1 MEKSVLDIICAS
13 LDSFFESERKIGTYI
28 IQHTAEVVDMTVGE
42 LAQACGVSD
51 ASVSRFC
58 KKINMKGFHH
68 LKITLAKE
76 ISEKG
81 IEEEEVSNHISVN
94 DIEQSLKNILANK
107 VTEITQTVS
116 MMDAK
121 QLSEILNKLNIAR
134 TVQFFA
140 VGNTIPVAIDGAFK
154 LNQIGI
160 FTMGDIAR
168 CSIGEDTSFYNEDLL
183 YRTFGINA
191 ELLIDHAWGYEP
203 CTMKDIKSY
212 EPETKSIGS
221 GQVLSCAYSCEKAK
235 LVLKEMINELVLDLF
250 EKMVMTD
257 QIVLTVEYDTENLKS
272 NYKGEIS
279 TDMYGR
285 KIPKHAHGTRNLEEW
300 SASGKKIMKAGL
312 SLYDE
317 IVDPVLSIRKLYVT
331 ANHIISN
338 TKAEEKKQYQQISMF
353 DLLQAENEGQEKV
366 DIKRDDIREK
376 NLQKAEL
383 EIKKRFGKNAIMRGI
398 SLEKGATAKER
409 NDQIGGHKA

>member
-42 LAQACGVSD
+42 LAQVCGVSD

-121 QLSEILNKLNIAR
+121 QLSEILNKLNMAR

-160 FTMGDIAR
+160 PAVSGTIWETQIGYTYNMTAEDVVIAISNSGESTAVLR
-168 CSIGEDTSFYNEDLL
+168 ALEAAKSAGATTLSITNSEKSSAAQLSDYHITTATREKLFLDGYCFSRVSATTVIEILYLFLTSM
-183 YRTFGINA
+183 R
-191 ELLIDHAWGYEP
+191 
-203 CTMKDIKSY
+203 KDAY
-212 EPETKSIGS
+212 KSIVRHE
-221 GQVLSCAYSCEKAK
+221 QAIAFTK
-235 LVLKEMINELVLDLF
+235 L
-250 EKMVMTD
+250 
-257 QIVLTVEYDTENLKS
+257 
-272 NYKGEIS
+272 
-279 TDMYGR
+279 
-285 KIPKHAHGTRNLEEW
+285 
-300 SASGKKIMKAGL
+300 
-312 SLYDE
+312 
-317 IVDPVLSIRKLYVT
+317 
-331 ANHIISN
+331 
-338 TKAEEKKQYQQISMF
+338 
-353 DLLQAENEGQEKV
+353 
-366 DIKRDDIREK
+366 
-376 NLQKAEL
+376 
-383 EIKKRFGKNAIMRGI
+383 
-398 SLEKGATAKER
+398 
-409 NDQIGGHKA
+409 

>member
-13 LDSFFESERKIGTYI
+13 LDRFFESERKIGTYI

-121 QLSEILNKLNIAR
+121 QLSEILNKLNMAR

-160 FTMGDIAR
+160 PAVSGTIWETQIGYTYNMTAEDVVIAISNSGESTAVLR
-168 CSIGEDTSFYNEDLL
+168 ALEAAKSAGATTLSITNSEKSSAAQLSDYHITTATREKLFLDGYCFSRVSATTVIEILYLFLTSM
-183 YRTFGINA
+183 R
-191 ELLIDHAWGYEP
+191 
-203 CTMKDIKSY
+203 KDAY
-212 EPETKSIGS
+212 KSIVRHE
-221 GQVLSCAYSCEKAK
+221 QAIAFTK
-235 LVLKEMINELVLDLF
+235 L
-250 EKMVMTD
+250 
-257 QIVLTVEYDTENLKS
+257 
-272 NYKGEIS
+272 
-279 TDMYGR
+279 
-285 KIPKHAHGTRNLEEW
+285 
-300 SASGKKIMKAGL
+300 
-312 SLYDE
+312 
-317 IVDPVLSIRKLYVT
+317 
-331 ANHIISN
+331 
-338 TKAEEKKQYQQISMF
+338 
-353 DLLQAENEGQEKV
+353 
-366 DIKRDDIREK
+366 
-376 NLQKAEL
+376 
-383 EIKKRFGKNAIMRGI
+383 
-398 SLEKGATAKER
+398 
-409 NDQIGGHKA
+409 

>member
-121 QLSEILNKLNIAR
+121 QLSEILNKLNMAR

-140 VGNTIPVAIDGAFK
+140 VGNTIPVAIDGALK

-160 FTMGDIAR
+160 PPVSGTIWETQIGYTYNMTAEDVVIAISNSGESTAVLR
-168 CSIGEDTSFYNEDLL
+168 ALEAAKSAGATTLSITNSEKSSAAQLSDYHITTATREKLFLDGYCFSRVSATTVIEILYLFLTSM
-183 YRTFGINA
+183 R
-191 ELLIDHAWGYEP
+191 
-203 CTMKDIKSY
+203 KDAY
-212 EPETKSIGS
+212 KSIVRHE
-221 GQVLSCAYSCEKAK
+221 QAIAFTK
-235 LVLKEMINELVLDLF
+235 L
-250 EKMVMTD
+250 
-257 QIVLTVEYDTENLKS
+257 
-272 NYKGEIS
+272 
-279 TDMYGR
+279 
-285 KIPKHAHGTRNLEEW
+285 
-300 SASGKKIMKAGL
+300 
-312 SLYDE
+312 
-317 IVDPVLSIRKLYVT
+317 
-331 ANHIISN
+331 
-338 TKAEEKKQYQQISMF
+338 
-353 DLLQAENEGQEKV
+353 
-366 DIKRDDIREK
+366 
-376 NLQKAEL
+376 
-383 EIKKRFGKNAIMRGI
+383 
-398 SLEKGATAKER
+398 
-409 NDQIGGHKA
+409 

>member
-13 LDSFFESERKIGTYI
+13 LDSFFESERKIGNYI

-121 QLSEILNKLNIAR
+121 QLSEILNKLNMAR

-160 FTMGDIAR
+160 PAVSGTIWETQIGYTYNMTAEDVVIAISNSGESTAVLR
-168 CSIGEDTSFYNEDLL
+168 ALEAAKSAGATTFSITNSEKSSAAQLSDYHITTATREKLFLDGYCFSRVSATTVIEILYLFLTSM
-183 YRTFGINA
+183 R
-191 ELLIDHAWGYEP
+191 
-203 CTMKDIKSY
+203 KDAY
-212 EPETKSIGS
+212 KSIVRHE
-221 GQVLSCAYSCEKAK
+221 QAIAFTK
-235 LVLKEMINELVLDLF
+235 L
-250 EKMVMTD
+250 
-257 QIVLTVEYDTENLKS
+257 
-272 NYKGEIS
+272 
-279 TDMYGR
+279 
-285 KIPKHAHGTRNLEEW
+285 
-300 SASGKKIMKAGL
+300 
-312 SLYDE
+312 
-317 IVDPVLSIRKLYVT
+317 
-331 ANHIISN
+331 
-338 TKAEEKKQYQQISMF
+338 
-353 DLLQAENEGQEKV
+353 
-366 DIKRDDIREK
+366 
-376 NLQKAEL
+376 
-383 EIKKRFGKNAIMRGI
+383 
-398 SLEKGATAKER
+398 
-409 NDQIGGHKA
+409 

>member
-121 QLSEILNKLNIAR
+121 QLSEILNKLNMAR

-160 FTMGDIAR
+160 PAVSGTIWETQIGYTYNMTAEDVVIAISNSGESTAVLR
-168 CSIGEDTSFYNEDLL
+168 ALEAAKSAGATTLSITNSEKSSAAQLSDYHITTATREKLFLDGYCFSRVSATTVIEILYLFLTSM
-183 YRTFGINA
+183 R
-191 ELLIDHAWGYEP
+191 
-203 CTMKDIKSY
+203 KDVY
-212 EPETKSIGS
+212 KSIVRHE
-221 GQVLSCAYSCEKAK
+221 QAIAFTK
-235 LVLKEMINELVLDLF
+235 L
-250 EKMVMTD
+250 
-257 QIVLTVEYDTENLKS
+257 
-272 NYKGEIS
+272 
-279 TDMYGR
+279 
-285 KIPKHAHGTRNLEEW
+285 
-300 SASGKKIMKAGL
+300 
-312 SLYDE
+312 
-317 IVDPVLSIRKLYVT
+317 
-331 ANHIISN
+331 
-338 TKAEEKKQYQQISMF
+338 
-353 DLLQAENEGQEKV
+353 
-366 DIKRDDIREK
+366 
-376 NLQKAEL
+376 
-383 EIKKRFGKNAIMRGI
+383 
-398 SLEKGATAKER
+398 
-409 NDQIGGHKA
+409 

>member
-81 IEEEEVSNHISVN
+81 IEEEEVSN

-121 QLSEILNKLNIAR
+121 QLSEILNKLNMAR

-160 FTMGDIAR
+160 PAVSGTIWETQIGYTYNMTAEDVVIAISNSGESTAVLR
-168 CSIGEDTSFYNEDLL
+168 ALEAAKSAGATTLSITNSEKSSAAQLSDYHITTATREKLFLDGYCFSRVSATTVIEILYLFLTSM
-183 YRTFGINA
+183 R
-191 ELLIDHAWGYEP
+191 
-203 CTMKDIKSY
+203 KDAY
-212 EPETKSIGS
+212 KSIVRHE
-221 GQVLSCAYSCEKAK
+221 QAIAFTK
-235 LVLKEMINELVLDLF
+235 L
-250 EKMVMTD
+250 
-257 QIVLTVEYDTENLKS
+257 
-272 NYKGEIS
+272 
-279 TDMYGR
+279 
-285 KIPKHAHGTRNLEEW
+285 
-300 SASGKKIMKAGL
+300 
-312 SLYDE
+312 
-317 IVDPVLSIRKLYVT
+317 
-331 ANHIISN
+331 
-338 TKAEEKKQYQQISMF
+338 
-353 DLLQAENEGQEKV
+353 
-366 DIKRDDIREK
+366 
-376 NLQKAEL
+376 
-383 EIKKRFGKNAIMRGI
+383 
-398 SLEKGATAKER
+398 
-409 NDQIGGHKA
+409 

>member
-121 QLSEILNKLNIAR
+121 QLSEILNKLNMAR

-160 FTMGDIAR
+160 PAVSGTIWETQIGYTYNMTAEDVVIAISNSGESTAVLR
-168 CSIGEDTSFYNEDLL
+168 ALEAAKSAGATTLSITNSERSSAAQLSDYHITTATREKLFLDGYCFSRVSATTVIEILYLFLTSM
-183 YRTFGINA
+183 R
-191 ELLIDHAWGYEP
+191 
-203 CTMKDIKSY
+203 KDAY
-212 EPETKSIGS
+212 KSIVRHE
-221 GQVLSCAYSCEKAK
+221 QAIAFTK
-235 LVLKEMINELVLDLF
+235 L
-250 EKMVMTD
+250 
-257 QIVLTVEYDTENLKS
+257 
-272 NYKGEIS
+272 
-279 TDMYGR
+279 
-285 KIPKHAHGTRNLEEW
+285 
-300 SASGKKIMKAGL
+300 
-312 SLYDE
+312 
-317 IVDPVLSIRKLYVT
+317 
-331 ANHIISN
+331 
-338 TKAEEKKQYQQISMF
+338 
-353 DLLQAENEGQEKV
+353 
-366 DIKRDDIREK
+366 
-376 NLQKAEL
+376 
-383 EIKKRFGKNAIMRGI
+383 
-398 SLEKGATAKER
+398 
-409 NDQIGGHKA
+409 

>member
-121 QLSEILNKLNIAR
+121 QLSEILNKLNMAR

-160 FTMGDIAR
+160 PAVSGTIWETQIGYTYNMTAEDVVIAISNSGESTAVLR
-168 CSIGEDTSFYNEDLL
+168 ALEAAKSAGASTLSITNSEKSSAAQLSDYHITTATREKLFLDGYCFSRVSATTVIEILYLFLTSM
-183 YRTFGINA
+183 R
-191 ELLIDHAWGYEP
+191 
-203 CTMKDIKSY
+203 KDAY
-212 EPETKSIGS
+212 KSIVRHE
-221 GQVLSCAYSCEKAK
+221 QAIAFTK
-235 LVLKEMINELVLDLF
+235 L
-250 EKMVMTD
+250 
-257 QIVLTVEYDTENLKS
+257 
-272 NYKGEIS
+272 
-279 TDMYGR
+279 
-285 KIPKHAHGTRNLEEW
+285 
-300 SASGKKIMKAGL
+300 
-312 SLYDE
+312 
-317 IVDPVLSIRKLYVT
+317 
-331 ANHIISN
+331 
-338 TKAEEKKQYQQISMF
+338 
-353 DLLQAENEGQEKV
+353 
-366 DIKRDDIREK
+366 
-376 NLQKAEL
+376 
-383 EIKKRFGKNAIMRGI
+383 
-398 SLEKGATAKER
+398 
-409 NDQIGGHKA
+409 

>member
-107 VTEITQTVS
+107 VTEITQIVS

-121 QLSEILNKLNIAR
+121 QLSEILNKLNMAR

-160 FTMGDIAR
+160 PAVSGTIWETQIGYTYNMTAEDVVIAISNSGESTAVLR
-168 CSIGEDTSFYNEDLL
+168 ALEAAKSAGATTLSITNSEKSSAAQLSDYHITTATREKLFLDGYCFSRVSATTVIEILYLFLTSM
-183 YRTFGINA
+183 R
-191 ELLIDHAWGYEP
+191 
-203 CTMKDIKSY
+203 KDAY
-212 EPETKSIGS
+212 KSIVRHE
-221 GQVLSCAYSCEKAK
+221 QAIAFTK
-235 LVLKEMINELVLDLF
+235 L
-250 EKMVMTD
+250 
-257 QIVLTVEYDTENLKS
+257 
-272 NYKGEIS
+272 
-279 TDMYGR
+279 
-285 KIPKHAHGTRNLEEW
+285 
-300 SASGKKIMKAGL
+300 
-312 SLYDE
+312 
-317 IVDPVLSIRKLYVT
+317 
-331 ANHIISN
+331 
-338 TKAEEKKQYQQISMF
+338 
-353 DLLQAENEGQEKV
+353 
-366 DIKRDDIREK
+366 
-376 NLQKAEL
+376 
-383 EIKKRFGKNAIMRGI
+383 
-398 SLEKGATAKER
+398 
-409 NDQIGGHKA
+409 

>member
-1 MEKSVLDIICAS
+1 MEKAVLDIICAS

-121 QLSEILNKLNIAR
+121 QLSEILNKLNMAR

-160 FTMGDIAR
+160 PAVSGTIWETQIGYTYNMTAEDVVIAISNSGESTAVLR
-168 CSIGEDTSFYNEDLL
+168 ALEAAKSAGATTLSITNSEKSSAAQLSDYHITTATREKLFLDGYCFSRVSATTVIEILYLFLTSM
-183 YRTFGINA
+183 R
-191 ELLIDHAWGYEP
+191 
-203 CTMKDIKSY
+203 KDAY
-212 EPETKSIGS
+212 KSIVRHE
-221 GQVLSCAYSCEKAK
+221 QAIAFTK
-235 LVLKEMINELVLDLF
+235 L
-250 EKMVMTD
+250 
-257 QIVLTVEYDTENLKS
+257 
-272 NYKGEIS
+272 
-279 TDMYGR
+279 
-285 KIPKHAHGTRNLEEW
+285 
-300 SASGKKIMKAGL
+300 
-312 SLYDE
+312 
-317 IVDPVLSIRKLYVT
+317 
-331 ANHIISN
+331 
-338 TKAEEKKQYQQISMF
+338 
-353 DLLQAENEGQEKV
+353 
-366 DIKRDDIREK
+366 
-376 NLQKAEL
+376 
-383 EIKKRFGKNAIMRGI
+383 
-398 SLEKGATAKER
+398 
-409 NDQIGGHKA
+409 

>member
-121 QLSEILNKLNIAR
+121 QLSEILNKLNMAR

-160 FTMGDIAR
+160 PAVSGTILETQIGYTYNMTAEDVVIAISNSGESTAVLR
-168 CSIGEDTSFYNEDLL
+168 ALEAAKSAGATTLSITNSEKSSAAQLSDYHITTATREKLFLDGYCFSRVSATTVIEILYLFLTSMRKDAYKSKSRSFY
-183 YRTFGINA
+183 
-191 ELLIDHAWGYEP
+191 
-203 CTMKDIKSY
+203 KS
-212 EPETKSIGS
+212 
-221 GQVLSCAYSCEKAK
+221 
-235 LVLKEMINELVLDLF
+235 
-250 EKMVMTD
+250 
-257 QIVLTVEYDTENLKS
+257 
-272 NYKGEIS
+272 
-279 TDMYGR
+279 
-285 KIPKHAHGTRNLEEW
+285 
-300 SASGKKIMKAGL
+300 
-312 SLYDE
+312 
-317 IVDPVLSIRKLYVT
+317 
-331 ANHIISN
+331 
-338 TKAEEKKQYQQISMF
+338 
-353 DLLQAENEGQEKV
+353 
-366 DIKRDDIREK
+366 
-376 NLQKAEL
+376 
-383 EIKKRFGKNAIMRGI
+383 
-398 SLEKGATAKER
+398 
-409 NDQIGGHKA
+409 

>member
-121 QLSEILNKLNIAR
+121 QLSEILNKLNMAR

-160 FTMGDIAR
+160 PAVSGTIWETQIGYTNNMTAEDVVIAISNSGESTAVLR
-168 CSIGEDTSFYNEDLL
+168 ALEAAKSAGATTLSITNSEKSSAAQLSDYHITTATREKLFLDGYCFSRVSATTVIEILYLFLTSM
-183 YRTFGINA
+183 R
-191 ELLIDHAWGYEP
+191 
-203 CTMKDIKSY
+203 KDAY
-212 EPETKSIGS
+212 KSIVRHE
-221 GQVLSCAYSCEKAK
+221 QAIAFTK
-235 LVLKEMINELVLDLF
+235 L
-250 EKMVMTD
+250 
-257 QIVLTVEYDTENLKS
+257 
-272 NYKGEIS
+272 
-279 TDMYGR
+279 
-285 KIPKHAHGTRNLEEW
+285 
-300 SASGKKIMKAGL
+300 
-312 SLYDE
+312 
-317 IVDPVLSIRKLYVT
+317 
-331 ANHIISN
+331 
-338 TKAEEKKQYQQISMF
+338 
-353 DLLQAENEGQEKV
+353 
-366 DIKRDDIREK
+366 
-376 NLQKAEL
+376 
-383 EIKKRFGKNAIMRGI
+383 
-398 SLEKGATAKER
+398 
-409 NDQIGGHKA
+409 

>member
-116 MMDAK
+116 VMDAK

-160 FTMGDIAR
+160 PAVSGTIWETQIGYTYNMTAEDVVIAISNSGESTAVLR
-168 CSIGEDTSFYNEDLL
+168 ALEAAKSAGATTLSITNSEKSSAAQLSDYHITTATREKLFLDGYCFSRVSATTVIEILYLFLTSM
-183 YRTFGINA
+183 R
-191 ELLIDHAWGYEP
+191 
-203 CTMKDIKSY
+203 KDAY
-212 EPETKSIGS
+212 KSIVRHE
-221 GQVLSCAYSCEKAK
+221 QAIAFTK
-235 LVLKEMINELVLDLF
+235 L
-250 EKMVMTD
+250 
-257 QIVLTVEYDTENLKS
+257 
-272 NYKGEIS
+272 
-279 TDMYGR
+279 
-285 KIPKHAHGTRNLEEW
+285 
-300 SASGKKIMKAGL
+300 
-312 SLYDE
+312 
-317 IVDPVLSIRKLYVT
+317 
-331 ANHIISN
+331 
-338 TKAEEKKQYQQISMF
+338 
-353 DLLQAENEGQEKV
+353 
-366 DIKRDDIREK
+366 
-376 NLQKAEL
+376 
-383 EIKKRFGKNAIMRGI
+383 
-398 SLEKGATAKER
+398 
-409 NDQIGGHKA
+409 

>member
-13 LDSFFESERKIGTYI
+13 LDSFFESERKISTYI

-68 LKITLAKE
+68 LKIMLAKE

-121 QLSEILNKLNIAR
+121 QLSEILNKLNMAR

-160 FTMGDIAR
+160 PAVSGTIWETQIGYTYNMTAEDVVIAISNSGESTAVLR
-168 CSIGEDTSFYNEDLL
+168 ALEAAKSAGATTLSITNSEKSSAAQLSDYHITTATREKLFLDGYCFSRVSATTVIEILYLFLTSM
-183 YRTFGINA
+183 R
-191 ELLIDHAWGYEP
+191 
-203 CTMKDIKSY
+203 KDAY
-212 EPETKSIGS
+212 KSIVRHE
-221 GQVLSCAYSCEKAK
+221 QAIAFTK
-235 LVLKEMINELVLDLF
+235 L
-250 EKMVMTD
+250 
-257 QIVLTVEYDTENLKS
+257 
-272 NYKGEIS
+272 
-279 TDMYGR
+279 
-285 KIPKHAHGTRNLEEW
+285 
-300 SASGKKIMKAGL
+300 
-312 SLYDE
+312 
-317 IVDPVLSIRKLYVT
+317 
-331 ANHIISN
+331 
-338 TKAEEKKQYQQISMF
+338 
-353 DLLQAENEGQEKV
+353 
-366 DIKRDDIREK
+366 
-376 NLQKAEL
+376 
-383 EIKKRFGKNAIMRGI
+383 
-398 SLEKGATAKER
+398 
-409 NDQIGGHKA
+409 

>member
-13 LDSFFESERKIGTYI
+13 LDSFFESERKIGNYI

-121 QLSEILNKLNIAR
+121 QLSEILNKLNMAR

-140 VGNTIPVAIDGAFK
+140 LGNTIPVAIDGAFK

-160 FTMGDIAR
+160 PAVSGTIWETQIGYTYNMTAEDVVIAISNSGESTAVLR
-168 CSIGEDTSFYNEDLL
+168 ALEAAKSAGATTLSITNSEKSSAAQLSDYHITTATREKLFLDGYCFSRVSATTVIEILYLFLTSM
-183 YRTFGINA
+183 R
-191 ELLIDHAWGYEP
+191 
-203 CTMKDIKSY
+203 KDAY
-212 EPETKSIGS
+212 KSIVRHE
-221 GQVLSCAYSCEKAK
+221 QAIAFTK
-235 LVLKEMINELVLDLF
+235 L
-250 EKMVMTD
+250 
-257 QIVLTVEYDTENLKS
+257 
-272 NYKGEIS
+272 
-279 TDMYGR
+279 
-285 KIPKHAHGTRNLEEW
+285 
-300 SASGKKIMKAGL
+300 
-312 SLYDE
+312 
-317 IVDPVLSIRKLYVT
+317 
-331 ANHIISN
+331 
-338 TKAEEKKQYQQISMF
+338 
-353 DLLQAENEGQEKV
+353 
-366 DIKRDDIREK
+366 
-376 NLQKAEL
+376 
-383 EIKKRFGKNAIMRGI
+383 
-398 SLEKGATAKER
+398 
-409 NDQIGGHKA
+409 

>member
-81 IEEEEVSNHISVN
+81 IEEEEVSNHSSVN

-121 QLSEILNKLNIAR
+121 QLSEILNKLNMAR

-160 FTMGDIAR
+160 PAVSGTIWETQIGYTYNMTAEDVVIAISNSGESTAVLR
-168 CSIGEDTSFYNEDLL
+168 ALEAAKSAGATTLSITNSEKSSAAQLSDYHITTATREKLFLDGYCFSRVSATTVIEILYLFLTSM
-183 YRTFGINA
+183 R
-191 ELLIDHAWGYEP
+191 
-203 CTMKDIKSY
+203 KDAY
-212 EPETKSIGS
+212 KSIVRHE
-221 GQVLSCAYSCEKAK
+221 QAIAFTK
-235 LVLKEMINELVLDLF
+235 L
-250 EKMVMTD
+250 
-257 QIVLTVEYDTENLKS
+257 
-272 NYKGEIS
+272 
-279 TDMYGR
+279 
-285 KIPKHAHGTRNLEEW
+285 
-300 SASGKKIMKAGL
+300 
-312 SLYDE
+312 
-317 IVDPVLSIRKLYVT
+317 
-331 ANHIISN
+331 
-338 TKAEEKKQYQQISMF
+338 
-353 DLLQAENEGQEKV
+353 
-366 DIKRDDIREK
+366 
-376 NLQKAEL
+376 
-383 EIKKRFGKNAIMRGI
+383 
-398 SLEKGATAKER
+398 
-409 NDQIGGHKA
+409 

>member
-13 LDSFFESERKIGTYI
+13 LDSFFESERKIGNYI

-121 QLSEILNKLNIAR
+121 QLSEILNKLNMAR
-134 TVQFFA
+134 TVQFFG

-160 FTMGDIAR
+160 PAVSGTIWETQIGYTYNMTAEDVVIAISNSGESTAVLR
-168 CSIGEDTSFYNEDLL
+168 ALEAAKSAGATTLSITNSEKSSAAQLSDYHITTATREKLFLDGYCFSRVSATTVIEILYLFLTSM
-183 YRTFGINA
+183 R
-191 ELLIDHAWGYEP
+191 
-203 CTMKDIKSY
+203 KDAY
-212 EPETKSIGS
+212 KSIVRHE
-221 GQVLSCAYSCEKAK
+221 QAIAFTK
-235 LVLKEMINELVLDLF
+235 L
-250 EKMVMTD
+250 
-257 QIVLTVEYDTENLKS
+257 
-272 NYKGEIS
+272 
-279 TDMYGR
+279 
-285 KIPKHAHGTRNLEEW
+285 
-300 SASGKKIMKAGL
+300 
-312 SLYDE
+312 
-317 IVDPVLSIRKLYVT
+317 
-331 ANHIISN
+331 
-338 TKAEEKKQYQQISMF
+338 
-353 DLLQAENEGQEKV
+353 
-366 DIKRDDIREK
+366 
-376 NLQKAEL
+376 
-383 EIKKRFGKNAIMRGI
+383 
-398 SLEKGATAKER
+398 
-409 NDQIGGHKA
+409 

>member
-121 QLSEILNKLNIAR
+121 QLSEILNKLNMAR

-160 FTMGDIAR
+160 PAVSGTIWETQIGYTYNMTAEDVVIAISNSGESTAVLR
-168 CSIGEDTSFYNEDLL
+168 ALEAAKSAGATTLSITNSEKSNAAQLSDYHITTATREKLFLDGYCFSRVSATTVIEILYLFLTSM
-183 YRTFGINA
+183 R
-191 ELLIDHAWGYEP
+191 
-203 CTMKDIKSY
+203 KDAY
-212 EPETKSIGS
+212 KSIVRHE
-221 GQVLSCAYSCEKAK
+221 QAIAFTK
-235 LVLKEMINELVLDLF
+235 L
-250 EKMVMTD
+250 
-257 QIVLTVEYDTENLKS
+257 
-272 NYKGEIS
+272 
-279 TDMYGR
+279 
-285 KIPKHAHGTRNLEEW
+285 
-300 SASGKKIMKAGL
+300 
-312 SLYDE
+312 
-317 IVDPVLSIRKLYVT
+317 
-331 ANHIISN
+331 
-338 TKAEEKKQYQQISMF
+338 
-353 DLLQAENEGQEKV
+353 
-366 DIKRDDIREK
+366 
-376 NLQKAEL
+376 
-383 EIKKRFGKNAIMRGI
+383 
-398 SLEKGATAKER
+398 
-409 NDQIGGHKA
+409 

>member
-121 QLSEILNKLNIAR
+121 QLSEILNKLNMAR

-160 FTMGDIAR
+160 TYNMTAEDVVIAISNSGESTAVLR
-168 CSIGEDTSFYNEDLL
+168 ALEAAKSAGATTLSITNSEKSSAAQLSDCHITTATREKLFLDGYCFSRVSATTVIEILYLFLTSM
-183 YRTFGINA
+183 R
-191 ELLIDHAWGYEP
+191 
-203 CTMKDIKSY
+203 KDAY
-212 EPETKSIGS
+212 KSIVRHE
-221 GQVLSCAYSCEKAK
+221 QAIAFTK
-235 LVLKEMINELVLDLF
+235 L
-250 EKMVMTD
+250 
-257 QIVLTVEYDTENLKS
+257 
-272 NYKGEIS
+272 
-279 TDMYGR
+279 
-285 KIPKHAHGTRNLEEW
+285 
-300 SASGKKIMKAGL
+300 
-312 SLYDE
+312 
-317 IVDPVLSIRKLYVT
+317 
-331 ANHIISN
+331 
-338 TKAEEKKQYQQISMF
+338 
-353 DLLQAENEGQEKV
+353 
-366 DIKRDDIREK
+366 
-376 NLQKAEL
+376 
-383 EIKKRFGKNAIMRGI
+383 
-398 SLEKGATAKER
+398 
-409 NDQIGGHKA
+409 

>member
-121 QLSEILNKLNIAR
+121 QLSEILNKLNMAR

-160 FTMGDIAR
+160 SAVSGTIWETQIGYTYNMTAEDVVIAISNSGESTAVLR
-168 CSIGEDTSFYNEDLL
+168 ALEAAKSAGATTLSITNSEKSSAAQLSDYHITTATREKLFLDGYCFSRVSATTVIEILYLFLTSM
-183 YRTFGINA
+183 R
-191 ELLIDHAWGYEP
+191 
-203 CTMKDIKSY
+203 KDAY
-212 EPETKSIGS
+212 KSIVRHE
-221 GQVLSCAYSCEKAK
+221 QAIAFTK
-235 LVLKEMINELVLDLF
+235 L
-250 EKMVMTD
+250 
-257 QIVLTVEYDTENLKS
+257 
-272 NYKGEIS
+272 
-279 TDMYGR
+279 
-285 KIPKHAHGTRNLEEW
+285 
-300 SASGKKIMKAGL
+300 
-312 SLYDE
+312 
-317 IVDPVLSIRKLYVT
+317 
-331 ANHIISN
+331 
-338 TKAEEKKQYQQISMF
+338 
-353 DLLQAENEGQEKV
+353 
-366 DIKRDDIREK
+366 
-376 NLQKAEL
+376 
-383 EIKKRFGKNAIMRGI
+383 
-398 SLEKGATAKER
+398 
-409 NDQIGGHKA
+409 

>member
-121 QLSEILNKLNIAR
+121 QLSEILNKLNMAR

-160 FTMGDIAR
+160 PAVSGTIWETQIGYTYNMTAEDVVIAISNSGESTAVHR
-168 CSIGEDTSFYNEDLL
+168 ALEAAKSAGATTLSITNSEKSSAAQLSDYHITTATREKLFLDGYCFSRVSATTVIEILYLFLTSM
-183 YRTFGINA
+183 R
-191 ELLIDHAWGYEP
+191 
-203 CTMKDIKSY
+203 KDAY
-212 EPETKSIGS
+212 KSIVRHE
-221 GQVLSCAYSCEKAK
+221 QAIAFTK
-235 LVLKEMINELVLDLF
+235 L
-250 EKMVMTD
+250 
-257 QIVLTVEYDTENLKS
+257 
-272 NYKGEIS
+272 
-279 TDMYGR
+279 
-285 KIPKHAHGTRNLEEW
+285 
-300 SASGKKIMKAGL
+300 
-312 SLYDE
+312 
-317 IVDPVLSIRKLYVT
+317 
-331 ANHIISN
+331 
-338 TKAEEKKQYQQISMF
+338 
-353 DLLQAENEGQEKV
+353 
-366 DIKRDDIREK
+366 
-376 NLQKAEL
+376 
-383 EIKKRFGKNAIMRGI
+383 
-398 SLEKGATAKER
+398 
-409 NDQIGGHKA
+409 

>member
-121 QLSEILNKLNIAR
+121 QLSEILNKLNMAR

-160 FTMGDIAR
+160 PAVSGTIWETQIGYTYNMTAEDVVIAISNSGESTAVLR
-168 CSIGEDTSFYNEDLL
+168 ALEAAKSAGATTLSITNSEKSSAAQLSDYHITTATREKLFLDGYCFSRVSATTVIEILYLFLTSM
-183 YRTFGINA
+183 R
-191 ELLIDHAWGYEP
+191 
-203 CTMKDIKSY
+203 KDAY
-212 EPETKSIGS
+212 KSIVHHE
-221 GQVLSCAYSCEKAK
+221 QAIAFTK
-235 LVLKEMINELVLDLF
+235 L
-250 EKMVMTD
+250 
-257 QIVLTVEYDTENLKS
+257 
-272 NYKGEIS
+272 
-279 TDMYGR
+279 
-285 KIPKHAHGTRNLEEW
+285 
-300 SASGKKIMKAGL
+300 
-312 SLYDE
+312 
-317 IVDPVLSIRKLYVT
+317 
-331 ANHIISN
+331 
-338 TKAEEKKQYQQISMF
+338 
-353 DLLQAENEGQEKV
+353 
-366 DIKRDDIREK
+366 
-376 NLQKAEL
+376 
-383 EIKKRFGKNAIMRGI
+383 
-398 SLEKGATAKER
+398 
-409 NDQIGGHKA
+409 

>member
-81 IEEEEVSNHISVN
+81 LEEEEVSNHISVN

-121 QLSEILNKLNIAR
+121 QLSEILNKLNMAR

-160 FTMGDIAR
+160 PAVSGTIWETQIGYTYNMTAEDVVIAISNSGESTAVLR
-168 CSIGEDTSFYNEDLL
+168 ALEAAKSAGATTLSITNSEKSSAAQLSDYHITTATREKLFLDGYCFSRVSATTVIEILYLFLTSM
-183 YRTFGINA
+183 R
-191 ELLIDHAWGYEP
+191 
-203 CTMKDIKSY
+203 KDAY
-212 EPETKSIGS
+212 KSIVRHE
-221 GQVLSCAYSCEKAK
+221 QAIAFTK
-235 LVLKEMINELVLDLF
+235 L
-250 EKMVMTD
+250 
-257 QIVLTVEYDTENLKS
+257 
-272 NYKGEIS
+272 
-279 TDMYGR
+279 
-285 KIPKHAHGTRNLEEW
+285 
-300 SASGKKIMKAGL
+300 
-312 SLYDE
+312 
-317 IVDPVLSIRKLYVT
+317 
-331 ANHIISN
+331 
-338 TKAEEKKQYQQISMF
+338 
-353 DLLQAENEGQEKV
+353 
-366 DIKRDDIREK
+366 
-376 NLQKAEL
+376 
-383 EIKKRFGKNAIMRGI
+383 
-398 SLEKGATAKER
+398 
-409 NDQIGGHKA
+409 

>member
-121 QLSEILNKLNIAR
+121 QLSEILNKLNMAR

-140 VGNTIPVAIDGAFK
+140 VGNTISVAIDGAFK

-160 FTMGDIAR
+160 PAVSGTIWETQIGYTYNMTAEDVVIAISNSGESTAVLR
-168 CSIGEDTSFYNEDLL
+168 ALEAAKSAGATTLSITNSEKSSAAQLSDYHITTATREKLFLDGYCFSRVSATTVIEILYLFLTSM
-183 YRTFGINA
+183 R
-191 ELLIDHAWGYEP
+191 
-203 CTMKDIKSY
+203 KDAY
-212 EPETKSIGS
+212 KSIVRHE
-221 GQVLSCAYSCEKAK
+221 QAIAFTK
-235 LVLKEMINELVLDLF
+235 L
-250 EKMVMTD
+250 
-257 QIVLTVEYDTENLKS
+257 
-272 NYKGEIS
+272 
-279 TDMYGR
+279 
-285 KIPKHAHGTRNLEEW
+285 
-300 SASGKKIMKAGL
+300 
-312 SLYDE
+312 
-317 IVDPVLSIRKLYVT
+317 
-331 ANHIISN
+331 
-338 TKAEEKKQYQQISMF
+338 
-353 DLLQAENEGQEKV
+353 
-366 DIKRDDIREK
+366 
-376 NLQKAEL
+376 
-383 EIKKRFGKNAIMRGI
+383 
-398 SLEKGATAKER
+398 
-409 NDQIGGHKA
+409 

>member
-13 LDSFFESERKIGTYI
+13 LDSFFESERKIGNYI

-121 QLSEILNKLNIAR
+121 QLSEILNKLNMAR

-160 FTMGDIAR
+160 PAVSGTIWETQIGYTYNMTAEDVVIAISNSGESTAVLR
-168 CSIGEDTSFYNEDLL
+168 ALEAAKSAGATTLSITNSEKSSAAQLSDYHITTATREKLFLDGYCFSRVSATTVIEILYLFLTSM
-183 YRTFGINA
+183 R
-191 ELLIDHAWGYEP
+191 
-203 CTMKDIKSY
+203 KDAY
-212 EPETKSIGS
+212 KSIVRHE
-221 GQVLSCAYSCEKAK
+221 QAIAFTK
-235 LVLKEMINELVLDLF
+235 L
-250 EKMVMTD
+250 
-257 QIVLTVEYDTENLKS
+257 
-272 NYKGEIS
+272 
-279 TDMYGR
+279 
-285 KIPKHAHGTRNLEEW
+285 
-300 SASGKKIMKAGL
+300 
-312 SLYDE
+312 
-317 IVDPVLSIRKLYVT
+317 
-331 ANHIISN
+331 
-338 TKAEEKKQYQQISMF
+338 
-353 DLLQAENEGQEKV
+353 
-366 DIKRDDIREK
+366 
-376 NLQKAEL
+376 
-383 EIKKRFGKNAIMRGI
+383 
-398 SLEKGATAKER
+398 
-409 NDQIGGHKA
+409 

>member
-13 LDSFFESERKIGTYI
+13 LDSFFESERKIGIYI

-121 QLSEILNKLNIAR
+121 QLSEILNKLNMAR

-160 FTMGDIAR
+160 PAVSGTIWETQIGYTYNMTAEDVVIAISNSGESTAVLR
-168 CSIGEDTSFYNEDLL
+168 ALEAAKSAGATTLSITNSEKSSAAQLSDYHITTATREKLFLDGYCFSRVSATTVIEILYLFLTSM
-183 YRTFGINA
+183 R
-191 ELLIDHAWGYEP
+191 
-203 CTMKDIKSY
+203 KDAY
-212 EPETKSIGS
+212 KSIVRHE
-221 GQVLSCAYSCEKAK
+221 QAIAFTK
-235 LVLKEMINELVLDLF
+235 L
-250 EKMVMTD
+250 
-257 QIVLTVEYDTENLKS
+257 
-272 NYKGEIS
+272 
-279 TDMYGR
+279 
-285 KIPKHAHGTRNLEEW
+285 
-300 SASGKKIMKAGL
+300 
-312 SLYDE
+312 
-317 IVDPVLSIRKLYVT
+317 
-331 ANHIISN
+331 
-338 TKAEEKKQYQQISMF
+338 
-353 DLLQAENEGQEKV
+353 
-366 DIKRDDIREK
+366 
-376 NLQKAEL
+376 
-383 EIKKRFGKNAIMRGI
+383 
-398 SLEKGATAKER
+398 
-409 NDQIGGHKA
+409 

>member
-58 KKINMKGFHH
+58 KKINLKGFHH

-121 QLSEILNKLNIAR
+121 QLSEILNKLNMAR

-160 FTMGDIAR
+160 PAVSGTIWETQIGYTYNMTAEDVVIAISNSGESTAVLR
-168 CSIGEDTSFYNEDLL
+168 ALEAAKSAGATTLSITNSEKSSAAQLSDYHITTATREKLFLDGYCFSRVSATTVIEILYLFLTSM
-183 YRTFGINA
+183 R
-191 ELLIDHAWGYEP
+191 
-203 CTMKDIKSY
+203 KDAY
-212 EPETKSIGS
+212 KSIVRHE
-221 GQVLSCAYSCEKAK
+221 QAIAFTK
-235 LVLKEMINELVLDLF
+235 L
-250 EKMVMTD
+250 
-257 QIVLTVEYDTENLKS
+257 
-272 NYKGEIS
+272 
-279 TDMYGR
+279 
-285 KIPKHAHGTRNLEEW
+285 
-300 SASGKKIMKAGL
+300 
-312 SLYDE
+312 
-317 IVDPVLSIRKLYVT
+317 
-331 ANHIISN
+331 
-338 TKAEEKKQYQQISMF
+338 
-353 DLLQAENEGQEKV
+353 
-366 DIKRDDIREK
+366 
-376 NLQKAEL
+376 
-383 EIKKRFGKNAIMRGI
+383 
-398 SLEKGATAKER
+398 
-409 NDQIGGHKA
+409 

>member
-121 QLSEILNKLNIAR
+121 QLPGFWVSVAPIFIPIILILINTVATAMGKTEGFMNILVFLGQPIVAVGLGLIVAILTLGRSLDRHEALAEMEKGMASAGIIMLVTGGGGALGQIIKDSGLGTFMAEGLAKTAIPIIILPLLIATAMRFIQGSGTVAMTTAASITAPIIAASGVSPILGAVACCVGSLFFGYFNDSYFWVVNRTLGVSEAKDQLTIWSVTSTVAWAVGVVEVLILN
-134 TVQFFA
+134 
-140 VGNTIPVAIDGAFK
+140 
-154 LNQIGI
+154 I
-160 FTMGDIAR
+160 FM
-168 CSIGEDTSFYNEDLL
+168 
-183 YRTFGINA
+183 
-191 ELLIDHAWGYEP
+191 
-203 CTMKDIKSY
+203 
-212 EPETKSIGS
+212 
-221 GQVLSCAYSCEKAK
+221 
-235 LVLKEMINELVLDLF
+235 
-250 EKMVMTD
+250 
-257 QIVLTVEYDTENLKS
+257 
-272 NYKGEIS
+272 
-279 TDMYGR
+279 
-285 KIPKHAHGTRNLEEW
+285 
-300 SASGKKIMKAGL
+300 
-312 SLYDE
+312 
-317 IVDPVLSIRKLYVT
+317 
-331 ANHIISN
+331 
-338 TKAEEKKQYQQISMF
+338 
-353 DLLQAENEGQEKV
+353 
-366 DIKRDDIREK
+366 
-376 NLQKAEL
+376 
-383 EIKKRFGKNAIMRGI
+383 
-398 SLEKGATAKER
+398 
-409 NDQIGGHKA
+409 

>member
-121 QLSEILNKLNIAR
+121 QLSEILNKLNMAR

-160 FTMGDIAR
+160 PAVSGTIWETQIGYTYNMTAEDVVIAIPNSGESTAVLR
-168 CSIGEDTSFYNEDLL
+168 ALEAAKSAGATTLSITNSEKSSAAQLSDYHITTATREKLFLDGYCFSRVSATTVIEILYLFLTSM
-183 YRTFGINA
+183 R
-191 ELLIDHAWGYEP
+191 
-203 CTMKDIKSY
+203 KDAY
-212 EPETKSIGS
+212 KSIVRHE
-221 GQVLSCAYSCEKAK
+221 QAIAVYKA
-235 LVLKEMINELVLDLF
+235 VTMAF
-250 EKMVMTD
+250 SA
-257 QIVLTVEYDTENLKS
+257 IV
-272 NYKGEIS
+272 
-279 TDMYGR
+279 
-285 KIPKHAHGTRNLEEW
+285 
-300 SASGKKIMKAGL
+300 SALG
-312 SLYDE
+312 Y
-317 IVDPVLSIRKLYVT
+317 
-331 ANHIISN
+331 
-338 TKAEEKKQYQQISMF
+338 
-353 DLLQAENEGQEKV
+353 
-366 DIKRDDIREK
+366 
-376 NLQKAEL
+376 
-383 EIKKRFGKNAIMRGI
+383 
-398 SLEKGATAKER
+398 
-409 NDQIGGHKA
+409 

>member
-121 QLSEILNKLNIAR
+121 QLSEILNKLNMAR

-160 FTMGDIAR
+160 PAVSGTIWETQIGYTYNMTAEDVVIAISNSGESTAVLR
-168 CSIGEDTSFYNEDLL
+168 ALEAAKSAGAPTLSITNSEKSSAAQLSDYHITTATREKLFLDGYCFSRVSATTVIEILYLFLTSM
-183 YRTFGINA
+183 R
-191 ELLIDHAWGYEP
+191 
-203 CTMKDIKSY
+203 KDAY
-212 EPETKSIGS
+212 KSIVRHE
-221 GQVLSCAYSCEKAK
+221 QAIAFTK
-235 LVLKEMINELVLDLF
+235 L
-250 EKMVMTD
+250 
-257 QIVLTVEYDTENLKS
+257 
-272 NYKGEIS
+272 
-279 TDMYGR
+279 
-285 KIPKHAHGTRNLEEW
+285 
-300 SASGKKIMKAGL
+300 
-312 SLYDE
+312 
-317 IVDPVLSIRKLYVT
+317 
-331 ANHIISN
+331 
-338 TKAEEKKQYQQISMF
+338 
-353 DLLQAENEGQEKV
+353 
-366 DIKRDDIREK
+366 
-376 NLQKAEL
+376 
-383 EIKKRFGKNAIMRGI
+383 
-398 SLEKGATAKER
+398 
-409 NDQIGGHKA
+409 

>member
-94 DIEQSLKNILANK
+94 YIEQSLKNILANK

-121 QLSEILNKLNIAR
+121 QLSEILNKLNMAR

-160 FTMGDIAR
+160 PAVSGTIWETQIGYTYNMTAEDVVIAISNSGESTAVLR
-168 CSIGEDTSFYNEDLL
+168 ALEAAKSAGATTLSITNSEKSSAAQLSDYHITTATREKLFLDGYCFSRVSATTVIEILYLFLTSM
-183 YRTFGINA
+183 R
-191 ELLIDHAWGYEP
+191 
-203 CTMKDIKSY
+203 KDAY
-212 EPETKSIGS
+212 KSIVRHE
-221 GQVLSCAYSCEKAK
+221 QAIAFTK
-235 LVLKEMINELVLDLF
+235 L
-250 EKMVMTD
+250 
-257 QIVLTVEYDTENLKS
+257 
-272 NYKGEIS
+272 
-279 TDMYGR
+279 
-285 KIPKHAHGTRNLEEW
+285 
-300 SASGKKIMKAGL
+300 
-312 SLYDE
+312 
-317 IVDPVLSIRKLYVT
+317 
-331 ANHIISN
+331 
-338 TKAEEKKQYQQISMF
+338 
-353 DLLQAENEGQEKV
+353 
-366 DIKRDDIREK
+366 
-376 NLQKAEL
+376 
-383 EIKKRFGKNAIMRGI
+383 
-398 SLEKGATAKER
+398 
-409 NDQIGGHKA
+409 